1 MTTAIET
8 TSTET
13 THCPE
18 LLKAIDEIIDQCDVY
33 GVKIIRNDD
42 NIVINHFDEA
52 ESFFDISYGG
62 LKLLEQ
68 VLPN

>member
-8 TSTET
+8 TSTKT

-18 LLKAIDEIIDQCDVY
+18 LLKEIDEVINECDVY

-42 NIVINHFDEA
+42 NIVINHFDET